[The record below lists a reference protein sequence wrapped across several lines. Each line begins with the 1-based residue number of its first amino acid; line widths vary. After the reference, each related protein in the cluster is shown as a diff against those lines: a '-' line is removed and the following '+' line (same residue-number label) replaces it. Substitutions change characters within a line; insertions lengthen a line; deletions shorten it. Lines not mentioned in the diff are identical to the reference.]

1 MEKEKPSSRVTG
13 VKHQD
18 GVDSETDLS
27 AVSDSDS
34 ISEFDSNSD
43 CTDFEEDE
51 RVAHHV
57 ELVSERG
64 DSLGQWSG
72 NNCK

>member
-1 MEKEKPSSRVTG
+1 MEREKPSSRVTG
-13 VKHQD
+13 VEHQD
-18 GVDSETDLS
+18 EVDSETDLS

-34 ISEFDSNSD
+34 ITEFDSNSD

-51 RVAHHV
+51 RVVHDV
-57 ELVSERG
+57 ELVSEMG
-64 DSLGQWSG
+64 ASLEQWRG